1 MEKKLSE
8 MKFGE
13 KGIVKKIP
21 ADLLSYVTGMGLR
34 LNKSVEISSKQ
45 PLKGPVV
52 VSVGN
57 SSISIGR
64 NHAEK
69 IVVEVK

>member
-13 KGIVKKIP
+13 KGVVKKIP
-21 ADLLSYVTGMGLR
+21 VELRNYVTGMGLR

-45 PLKGPVV
+45 PMKGPVV
-52 VSVGN
+52 VSVGH

-64 NHAEK
+64 NHAK
-69 IVVEVK
+69 NIIVEVK

>member
-13 KGIVKKIP
+13 QGIVKKIP
-21 ADLLSYVTGMGLR
+21 ADIRSYVTGMGLR
-34 LNKSVEISSKQ
+34 LNKSIEISSKQ

-57 SSISIGR
+57 SSISLGR
-64 NHAEK
+64 SITEK
-69 IVVEVK
+69 IIVEVK

>member
-1 MEKKLSE
+1 MEKKLSQ

-13 KGIVKKIP
+13 NGIVKKIP
-21 ADLLSYVTGMGLR
+21 ADIRSYVTGMGLR
-34 LNKSVEISSKQ
+34 LNKPVEVSSKQ

-64 NHAEK
+64 NLAEK
-69 IVVEVK
+69 IIIEVK

>member
-1 MEKKLSE
+1 MEKKLSQ

-34 LNKSVEISSKQ
+34 LNKPVEISSKQ

-69 IVVEVK
+69 IIIEVK

>member
-1 MEKKLSE
+1 MEKKLSQ

-21 ADLLSYVTGMGLR
+21 DDIRNYVSGMGLR
-34 LNKSVEISSKQ
+34 LNKPVVICSKQ

-52 VSVGN
+52 VASGN

-64 NHAEK
+64 NLAEK
-69 IVVEVK
+69 IFVEVK